1 MSLAPQLWA
10 CGLHLARWSGGCP
23 GLPPGLTQNP
33 HPAPQPGDMRSD
45 SLNNCT
51 FFSCVKIHD
60 QLISSVSNITCPDF
74 DPSTC
79 VQVSGPVP
87 AGVGTLTSPR
97 GWAPSQDVAMAAG
110 PALGPSAGTAPAA
123 LMVGAALSALGRP
136 GLPTVSPSARAPS
149 RSCPTAAAGSVSLG
163 LGRVGPAAQAWW
175 GLPLD
180 PLRGGGGRGWCPGNP
195 VPSGPLPAGC

>member
-1 MSLAPQLWA
+1 MN
-10 CGLHLARWSGGCP
+10 HLGTVGRGCLGPSWCHWLRSSGPVGCTWRGGQGAARGSCQASHR
-23 GLPPGLTQNP
+23 TP

-51 FFSCVKIHD
+51 FFSCLKIHD

-97 GWAPSQDVAMAAG
+97 AWAPSQAVATAAG

-123 LMVGAALSALGRP
+123 LIVEAALSALGE
-136 GLPTVSPSARAPS
+136 AWAPNCLS
-149 RSCPTAAAGSVSLG
+149 FR
-163 LGRVGPAAQAWW
+163 
-175 GLPLD
+175 
-180 PLRGGGGRGWCPGNP
+180 
-195 VPSGPLPAGC
+195 